1 MNLQSVCFCRKLPI
15 YSDLEANKHSHSLPP
30 FSPPVFSSSP
40 SLSSLA
46 SPKGPAKRLAS
57 LMIKKD
63 FLSQRFP
70 KSRKTFGNS
79 LGTSIKI
86 QPMTL
91 RKAQCFLQCG
101 SDPGETREKSE
112 GCESLRTKEEHVHF
126 VLVLITLYS
135 GSLYPRANAGAAE
148 NVSSIPAG
156 RSPGGGNGNPLQYSC
171 LGNPTDRGAWWA
183 AVHGVAKESGTTE
196 HHQSTSC
203 ISSVQFSR
211 SVMSD
216 SLRPHESQHARP
228 PCPSPTPGV
237 H

>member
-126 VLVLITLYS
+126 VVVLITLYS
-135 GSLYPRANAGAAE
+135 GSLYPGYRASQMVQWKRIHVPMQELQKTSVRSLQEDPLEEEMATH
-148 NVSSIPAG
+148 SSILAWQIPWTQE
-156 RSPGGGNGNPLQYSC
+156 PGGLQSM
-171 LGNPTDRGAWWA
+171 GI
-183 AVHGVAKESGTTE
+183 AK
-196 HHQSTSC
+196 
-203 ISSVQFSR
+203 SR
-211 SVMSD
+211 TQMSD
-216 SLRPHESQHARP
+216 
-228 PCPSPTPGV
+228 
-237 H
+237 